1 MSKSY
6 QEALRLLTSRSRAF
20 RKIIT
25 DAGGKPRPPRGNDV
39 GMREWLTVLGH
50 DRTKTPFDVI
60 HVTGTKGKGGT
71 CAWTDALLRA
81 HLKPRAAGPRTA
93 PGAQQQQKKKLKV
106 GLYTSP
112 HIVSERERIRIGFA
126 PVSEDIF
133 ARHFFEVW
141 EALLRHVGG
150 GVDDMP
156 GYLQL
161 LALLSAHIFRKEGVA
176 VAIYEVHAG
185 GRFDATSLW
194 DRPVACGFNTIGLD
208 HVGLLGNNV
217 SEIAWN
223 KAGIMRRGTTA
234 ISVPQVPEARDQ
246 LVAEAKLLD
255 CPLMFVD
262 GADEKSIPPE
272 AGQIRSELLLPGPR
286 YNLALAMRLANTY
299 LEAKLG
305 SKLSKEDIVQAIHD
319 YQWPGRFQVIQG
331 PGKQARW
338 YLDLAHNDL
347 SLPVALNWFFTEA
360 TKFDKAHPIQSSQA
374 AADLGTDGSS
384 QSLPRAKVL
393 IFGHQSHFRET
404 APMAEAT
411 VRHCKAQG
419 LVFDRVILASH
430 SHRVS
435 GKQVFGY
442 DSALEIMEIWKG
454 MAGSPE
460 VTWSASIAEAMD
472 MANQTALQVP
482 GQSVGSHS
490 LIVGSSHLISSAIS
504 AMSSPRHPN
513 SLLN

>member
-25 DAGGKPRPPRGNDV
+25 DAGGKPRPPRGNEV
-39 GMREWLTVLGH
+39 GMREWLTALGH

-71 CAWTDALLRA
+71 CAWTDGLLRA
-81 HLKPRAAGPRTA
+81 HLKARAAGPRAA
-93 PGAQQQQKKKLKV
+93 PGAQQNQQLKV

-112 HIVSERERIRIGFA
+112 HIVSERERIRIDFA
-126 PVSEDIF
+126 PVSEDTF
-133 ARHFFEVW
+133 TRHFFEVW
-141 EALLRHVGG
+141 DALLRHVGG

-161 LALLSAHIFRKEGVA
+161 LALLSAQIFRKEGVA

-234 ISVPQVPEARDQ
+234 ISVPQVPEAREQ

-255 CPLMFVD
+255 CPLIFVD
-262 GADEKSIPPE
+262 GADEQAIPPE
-272 AGQIRSELLLPGPR
+272 AGQTRSELLLPGPR
-286 YNLALAMRLANTY
+286 YNLALATRLANTY
-299 LEAKLG
+299 LEARLG
-305 SKLSKEDIVQAIHD
+305 TKLSKEDIMQAVHD
-319 YQWPGRFQVIQG
+319 YQWPGRFQVVQA
-331 PGKQARW
+331 PGQQTRW

-360 TKFDKAHPIQSSQA
+360 SKFDKAHPLRSSQDA
-374 AADLGTDGSS
+374 AASEGNSPS
-384 QSLPRAKVL
+384 QSVPRTKVL

-404 APMAEAT
+404 APMAEA
-411 VRHCKAQG
+411 VVSHCKAQG

-442 DSALEIMEIWKG
+442 DSALQIMDIWKG

-472 MANQTALQVP
+472 MANQIGLQAPVE
-482 GQSVGSHS
+482 GVGSHS

-504 AMSSPRHPN
+504 TMSSPRP
-513 SLLN
+513 LG

>member
-20 RKIIT
+20 RKVIT

-39 GMREWLTVLGH
+39 GMREWLTALGH

-81 HLKPRAAGPRTA
+81 HLKSRAAGPRA
-93 PGAQQQQKKKLKV
+93 AVGSQQQQQQQKLKV

-112 HIVSERERIRIGFA
+112 HIVSERERIRIDFA
-126 PVSEDIF
+126 PVSEDTF
-133 ARHFFEVW
+133 ARHFFDVW
-141 EALLRHVGG
+141 NALLNHVGG

-161 LALLSAHIFRKEGVA
+161 LALLSVQIFRNEGVA

-223 KAGIMRRGTTA
+223 KAGIMRKGTTA
-234 ISVPQVPEARDQ
+234 ISVPQIPEAREQ
-246 LVAEAKLLD
+246 LEAEAKLLN
-255 CPLMFVD
+255 CPLTFID
-262 GADEKSIPPE
+262 QADEQTIPSE

-286 YNLALAMRLANTY
+286 YNLALATRLANTY
-299 LEAKLG
+299 LEARLG
-305 SKLSKEDIVQAIHD
+305 SKLGKEDILQAIHD
-319 YQWPGRFQVIQG
+319 YQWPGRFQVVQV
-331 PGKQARW
+331 PGQQIRW

-360 TKFDKAHPIQSSQA
+360 SKFDKAQPGQSSQSA
-374 AADLGTDGSS
+374 ATSKVDISS
-384 QSLPRAKVL
+384 QSVPRTKVL

-404 APMAEAT
+404 APMAET
-411 VRHCKAQG
+411 VVRHCNAHG
-419 LVFDRVILASH
+419 LDFDHVILASH

-460 VTWSASIAEAMD
+460 VTWSASIAEAIET
-472 MANQTALQVP
+472 ANQIGPRVP
-482 GQSVGSHS
+482 GEAVGAHC

-504 AMSSPRHPN
+504 AMPSPRP
-513 SLLN
+513 SD

>member
-20 RKIIT
+20 RKVIT

-39 GMREWLTVLGH
+39 GMREWLTALGH

-81 HLKPRAAGPRTA
+81 HFRSRAAGPRA
-93 PGAQQQQKKKLKV
+93 AAAAGGRQLKV

-112 HIVSERERIRIGFA
+112 HIVSERERIRIDFA
-126 PVSEDIF
+126 PVSEDDF

-141 EALLRHVGG
+141 DVLLRHVGG
-150 GVDDMP
+150 GIDDMP

-161 LALLSAHIFRKEGVA
+161 LALLSAHIFRKEEVA

-194 DRPVACGFNTIGLD
+194 DRPIACGFNTIGLD

-234 ISVPQVPEARDQ
+234 VSVPQVPEAREQ

-255 CPLMFVD
+255 CPLVFVD
-262 GADEKSIPPE
+262 GADEQVIPPE
-272 AGQIRSELLLPGPR
+272 AGQMRSELLLPGPR
-286 YNLALAMRLANTY
+286 YNLALAARLANTY
-299 LEAKLG
+299 LEARLG
-305 SKLSKEDIVQAIHD
+305 SQLSKEDIMEAVHD
-319 YQWPGRFQVIQG
+319 YQWPGRFQVVQA
-331 PGKQARW
+331 PKQQTRW

-360 TKFDKAHPIQSSQA
+360 SKFDKAHPVQSSQA
-374 AADLGTDGSS
+374 AAAPEAGISS
-384 QSLPRAKVL
+384 QSAPRTKVL

-404 APMAEAT
+404 APMAEAV
-411 VRHCKAQG
+411 VRHCNAQG

-460 VTWSASIAEAMD
+460 VTWSASIVEAMD
-472 MANQTALQVP
+472 MANQTGLHVP
-482 GQSVGSHS
+482 CQGVGSHS

-504 AMSSPRHPN
+504 AMSSPRP
-513 SLLN
+513 SG